1 MLHYIGLIQTLK
13 KLLKASA
20 GNNVTSKI
28 WSVLCWGERKAD
40 PSQVLHM
47 SYTNTLQWKLAEK
60 RRGNTCSCDFQSE
73 NNIHRAVQKDLDHTH
88 THPFR
93 CHMFLSWFSSW
104 ETHVIGTKKKKKSFS
119 VIFQSDYLG
128 SDLGKCLSIIT
139 PFPKHCLSAVWRVRS
154 AEFLSEINR
163 GKGNFSHLCGVITAT
178 TSFET
183 NLFVASLLFKNWLIP
198 NLLSWWNLTASQ
210 LELAQPI

>member
-1 MLHYIGLIQTLK
+1 MWFPKWKQHTQSCPKRSGPHSHSPIQV
-13 KLLKASA
+13 SY
-20 GNNVTSKI
+20 V
-28 WSVLCWGERKAD
+28 SVLIFF
-40 PSQVLHM
+40 L
-47 SYTNTLQWKLAEK
+47 
-60 RRGNTCSCDFQSE
+60 GNTCYR
-73 NNIHRAVQKDLDHTH
+73 HK
-88 THPFR
+88 
-93 CHMFLSWFSSW
+93 
-104 ETHVIGTKKKKKSFS
+104 KKKKKSFS